1 MTSLQRAV
9 VFRFVMLLLSF
20 RNKCTVFR
28 GRSSQQFVYLT
39 RGEELLHMAFLSR
52 KFGDHHKPMFNS
64 SVPLVRG
71 ECEVDVIYVISRAE
85 PKQHLGK
92 D

>member
-1 MTSLQRAV
+1 
-9 VFRFVMLLLSF
+9 
-20 RNKCTVFR
+20 
-28 GRSSQQFVYLT
+28 LT
-39 RGEELLHMAFLSR
+39 RGEELLHMAVLSR
-52 KFGDHHKPMFNS
+52 KFGDHHKPVFNS

-85 PKQHLGK
+85 PKQHLGN